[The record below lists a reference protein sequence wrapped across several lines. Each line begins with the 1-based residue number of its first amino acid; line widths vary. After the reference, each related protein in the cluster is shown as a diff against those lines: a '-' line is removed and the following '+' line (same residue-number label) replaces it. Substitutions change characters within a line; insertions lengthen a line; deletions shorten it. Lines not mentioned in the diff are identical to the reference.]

1 MKKKPYDKPS
11 VEVVA
16 LKQRQQLLAGSSGA
30 SVEDYTWHEITEE
43 SRPMDDDFSLDM
55 DSMEEFEEEY

>member
-43 SRPMDDDFSLDM
+43 SRQMDDLMSEM

>member
-43 SRPMDDDFSLDM
+43 SRQMDDLMLEM